1 MSEGMDREMERMEA
15 SIEVEAPVREVYNQ
29 WTQFEEFPRFMEG
42 VESVTQIDDTHV
54 HWVAEIAGKRKE
66 WDAEITQQIPDR
78 EIDWMGFGS
87 ADNRGRIVFEP
98 VDGRTR
104 VTLLLDYEPQGAV
117 EKIGDALGVPQA
129 QVELDMSRFKS
140 FIEDRGRESGGW
152 RGEVREGEV
161 TE

>member
-1 MSEGMDREMERMEA
+1 MSDDMDREMERMQA
-15 SIEVEAPVREVYNQ
+15 SVEVEAPLREVYNQ

-54 HWVAEIAGKRKE
+54 HWVAQIAGKRKE

-104 VTLLLDYEPQGAV
+104 VTLLLDYEPQGGV

-129 QVELDMSRFKS
+129 RVELNMARFKS
-140 FIEDRGRESGGW
+140 FIEGRGRETGGW